1 MDNYQH
7 ELDDP
12 QTNFQFRIFAEQDL
26 KGKSITE
33 TVEYVGELW
42 KQLYKANEVQRKII
56 QGRWDNYVET
66 MLKEVS

>member
-12 QTNFQFRIFAEQDL
+12 QTSFQFRIFAEQDL